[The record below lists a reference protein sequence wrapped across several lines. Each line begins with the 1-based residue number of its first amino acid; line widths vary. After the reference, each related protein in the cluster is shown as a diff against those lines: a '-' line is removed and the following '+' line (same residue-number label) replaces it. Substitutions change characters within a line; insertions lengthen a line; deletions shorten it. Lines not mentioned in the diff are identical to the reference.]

1 MKEVLARWNLLSAE
15 EAAREIVA
23 CCGSAAWARKLA
35 GRRPLQDEASLLAVS
50 DEIWRG
56 LEIPDWIDA
65 FSKHPRIGERKPP
78 QPASAQSVAWS
89 EEEQRKVAD
98 AGDSVQF
105 ALAEGNREY
114 ELRFQRIFIV
124 CATGKS
130 GPEILEILKRRL
142 QNDEATELQEAVEEQ
157 RKIMNIRLK
166 KWISE

>member
-1 MKEVLARWNLLSAE
+1 MNHVLARWNRRSAE

-23 CCGSAAWARKLA
+23 CCGSTAWARKVA
-35 GRRPLQDEASLLAVS
+35 ERRPLKDEASLLAAS

-56 LEIPDWIDA
+56 LEIPDWMEA

-78 QPASAQSVAWS
+78 QQAAAKSLGWS
-89 EEEQRKVAD
+89 EEEQRKVGG
-98 AGDSVQF
+98 AGDSVRL

-114 ELRFQRIFIV
+114 ERRFQRVFIV

-130 GPEILEILKRRL
+130 GPEILEILNRRL

-157 RKIMNIRLK
+157 RKIVNIRLK
-166 KWISE
+166 KWILE

>member
-1 MKEVLARWNLLSAE
+1 MCLRGGTAFQRRKRRARLWRAAGRPRGLGKVAE
-15 EAAREIVA
+15 
-23 CCGSAAWARKLA
+23 
-35 GRRPLQDEASLLAVS
+35 RRPLKDEASLLAAS

-56 LEIPDWIDA
+56 LVIPDWMEA

-78 QPASAQSVAWS
+78 QQAAAKSLAWS
-89 EEEQRKVAD
+89 EEEQRKVGG
-98 AGDSVQF
+98 AGDSVRL

-114 ELRFQRIFIV
+114 ERRFQRVFIV

-157 RKIMNIRLK
+157 RKIVNIRLK
-166 KWISE
+166 KWILE

>member
-1 MKEVLARWNLLSAE
+1 VNHVLARWNLLSAE
-15 EAAREIVA
+15 EAACEIVS
-23 CCGSAAWARKLA
+23 CCGSPEWARKVA
-35 GRRPLQDEASLLAVS
+35 ARRPLQDEASLLTVS

-56 LEIPDWIDA
+56 LEVPDWMEA
-65 FSKHPRIGERKPP
+65 FSKHPRIGERKSP
-78 QPASAQSVAWS
+78 QPACTQSAAWS

-98 AGDSVQF
+98 AGDSVRL

-114 ELRFQRIFIV
+114 ERRFQRVFIV

-142 QNDEATELQEAVEEQ
+142 QKDEASDLKEAVEEQ

-166 KWISE
+166 KWILG